1 MLRFIT
7 HESSTTFIPPAQNFT
22 PLCFYNLNNGQNLCQ
37 SQQRPAA
44 RKLQQL

>member
-22 PLCFYNLNNGQNLCQ
+22 PLCLYNLNNGQNLCQ